1 METMTMNGLDWI
13 VVGLFFVLVLF
24 VGMRSGKGIENSA
37 DFFVGGGKIPWWLSG
52 ISHHV
57 SGYSGVVFVGYAGIA
72 YAQGTSIYFWWA
84 LNIAIATAVASVTI
98 IPRWPRLRKAL
109 GIESPTEYLLMR
121 YNRAAQLLVAI
132 SGIVS
137 KLLDVAAKWTSIG
150 ILLNGFTG
158 MPIWVGVVVAGL
170 ISLIYIAIGGIMADL
185 WTDFI
190 QFIVQVAAGLALFFG
205 VLAHLGDYG
214 LNFFSVFNALPAE
227 NVTMFNAGRGQGSI
241 SWTLLYLFVI
251 FFSYS
256 GGTWNLAARFIST
269 SDAQEAK
276 KAGLFSAAL
285 YLVWPFVLFFPMWCG
300 PLLFPGMDQ
309 KTAENL
315 LYATLT
321 NTFLPHGMV
330 GLVLASMFA
339 NTMTMCNSDANT
351 ISAVL
356 CRDVLPIFW
365 PNMLKADE
373 KTSLK
378 NARIVTIAFTAM
390 TVVIAL
396 FSDYFGGVTG
406 LILSWF
412 SALLGPTAIPLLLGL
427 FPAFKYCDA
436 KAAIVST
443 LAGLGVF
450 VATKLGF
457 TMQADI
463 ALIAPLAVSFVFYYG
478 IGLYNKH
485 VAKMVVKPEIED
497 LMVKLSK
504 D

>member
-1 METMTMNGLDWI
+1 
-13 VVGLFFVLVLF
+13 
-24 VGMRSGKGIENSA
+24 
-37 DFFVGGGKIPWWLSG
+37 
-52 ISHHV
+52 
-57 SGYSGVVFVGYAGIA
+57 
-72 YAQGTSIYFWWA
+72 
-84 LNIAIATAVASVTI
+84 
-98 IPRWPRLRKAL
+98 
-109 GIESPTEYLLMR
+109 
-121 YNRAAQLLVAI
+121 
-132 SGIVS
+132 
-137 KLLDVAAKWTSIG
+137 
-150 ILLNGFTG
+150 
-158 MPIWVGVVVAGL
+158 
-170 ISLIYIAIGGIMADL
+170 
-185 WTDFI
+185 
-190 QFIVQVAAGLALFFG
+190 
-205 VLAHLGDYG
+205 
-214 LNFFSVFNALPAE
+214 
-227 NVTMFNAGRGQGSI
+227 
-241 SWTLLYLFVI
+241 
-251 FFSYS
+251 
-256 GGTWNLAARFIST
+256 
-269 SDAQEAK
+269 
-276 KAGLFSAAL
+276 
-285 YLVWPFVLFFPMWCG
+285 
-300 PLLFPGMDQ
+300 
-309 KTAENL
+309 
-315 LYATLT
+315 
-321 NTFLPHGMV
+321 
-330 GLVLASMFA
+330 
-339 NTMTMCNSDANT
+339 
-351 ISAVL
+351 
-356 CRDVLPIFW
+356 
-365 PNMLKADE
+365 MLKADE